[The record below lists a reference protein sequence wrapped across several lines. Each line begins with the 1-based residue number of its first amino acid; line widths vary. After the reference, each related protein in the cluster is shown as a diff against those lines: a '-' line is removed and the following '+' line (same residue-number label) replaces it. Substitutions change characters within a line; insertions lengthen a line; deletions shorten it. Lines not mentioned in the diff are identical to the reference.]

1 MGLGTKIKG
10 ALSGDKSHRHS
21 TSQPAR
27 KPPGAYPDSVAD
39 IPRSATVNNGTR
51 TRTWETTTDT
61 ASTKQRPAS
70 VKDLHRTTEG
80 NEADEY
86 TYSPISPDSAA
97 HQNNLNE
104 TAAAGQFED
113 EELAVPSPDSRTA
126 PNGYNKNAPFSAG
139 STKPQK
145 YPYWGDVGKTNTQQ
159 DDVGTNGHHLERNG
173 IASNGDYS
181 ARRGQAGA
189 RGYDDDDTFETPI
202 IATVNRGQPHMT
214 DDENRAISMAA
225 TELNQPSEYGDYP
238 PAELPYRSA
247 SRTNGH
253 AGNGL
258 SYPVG
263 SAANHYDDSY
273 AVKQTPTVNGGGP
286 SPTNARGTF
295 GSPTMEYN
303 NNANGAAFPT
313 ANPKFAQ
320 EHIKEREQSNS
331 VGSSSDGIGAAPAPK
346 PAGADHYGPG
356 HSGAKV
362 LHRCE
367 HCGNDN
373 DITRY
378 FSKDVVYRLS

>member
-1 MGLGTKIKG
+1 MGLGTKIRG
-10 ALSGDKSHRHS
+10 ALSGDKGHRHS

-61 ASTKQRPAS
+61 ASTQRPSS
-70 VKDLHRTTEG
+70 VKDLYRTTEG
-80 NEADEY
+80 DEAGEY
-86 TYSPISPDSAA
+86 THSPVNPDSAA
-97 HQNNLNE
+97 HQNNLDGI
-104 TAAAGQFED
+104 AAAGQIED
-113 EELAVPSPDSRTA
+113 EELAIPSPDSRTA
-126 PNGYNKNAPFSAG
+126 PDSYNKNAPFSTG
-139 STKPQK
+139 STNPQK
-145 YPYWGDVGKTNTQQ
+145 YPYWGDVGKTNTQR

-189 RGYDDDDTFETPI
+189 HGYDDDDTFETPI

-214 DDENRAISMAA
+214 DDEKRAISMAA
-225 TELNQPSEYGDYP
+225 TELNQPSEYGDYAP
-238 PAELPYRSA
+238 TELPYRSA
-247 SRTNGH
+247 GHTDGH
-253 AGNGL
+253 ASHGMD
-258 SYPVG
+258 YPAG
-263 SAANHYDDSY
+263 STANHYDDSY
-273 AVKQTPTVNGGGP
+273 GVKQTPTVNGGGP

-303 NNANGAAFPT
+303 SNVNGAAFPT

-320 EHIKEREQSNS
+320 EHIKEREQSSS
-331 VGSSSDGIGAAPAPK
+331 VGGSSDGIGAAPAPK